1 MTARHVNVAI
11 IGAGTAGMGAARAAA
26 LHDVSIALIEGDRY
40 GTTCAR
46 VGCMPSKLLIA
57 AAEAH
62 HGIAKA
68 AAFGIETAPAR
79 VNGRAV
85 MARVRAERDRFV
97 GFVIDSIETDF
108 PKVEKIRATVRFS
121 GPNRL
126 ALSDGSELTA
136 DRIVITTGSR
146 PAYPEAWARDLSDRL
161 ITNDDVFY
169 WDDLPESVAVFG
181 GGVVGLELAQAL
193 SRLGVRVRLF
203 GRDHGV
209 GPLTDGAVR
218 AAASAAFQDDFPF
231 LPDAK
236 VTEVRRDGNAVAVRF
251 TDETRQPTE
260 ERFRYLLA
268 ATGRRPNV
276 DKLGLETTGLPLDPR
291 GIPLFDPTTMQ
302 WADSHIFI
310 AGDADNAV
318 PLLHEAAD
326 EGRIAGD
333 NAARFPDVRAR
344 PRRAGLSVVFSD
356 PQLAIAGLSAREIEA
371 QGITHAVGEV
381 SFEEQGRA
389 RVMLKNKG
397 LLRVYGECGTGRF
410 LGAEMAGPAAE
421 HIAHLLAW
429 AVQSNRTVQEMLD
442 SPFYHPVIEE
452 GLRTALRNLRH
463 NLRMGPPPV
472 ERCIDCGP
480 GG

>member
-1 MTARHVNVAI
+1 MTEKHFDVAI

-26 LHDVSIALIEGDRY
+26 EHDVSIALIEGDQY

-62 HGIAKA
+62 HGIGKA

-79 VNGRAV
+79 VNGHAV

-97 GFVIDSIETDF
+97 GFVLDSIETDF
-108 PKVEKIRATVRFS
+108 PKVEKIRATARFA
-121 GPNRL
+121 GPNTL
-126 ALSDGSELTA
+126 TLSDGSELNA
-136 DRIVITTGSR
+136 DRIVIATGSR
-146 PAYPEAWARDLSDRL
+146 PAYPEAWAEDLGERL

-181 GGVVGLELAQAL
+181 GGVIGLELAQAL
-193 SRLGVRVRLF
+193 SRLDVRVRLF

-218 AAASAAFQDDFPF
+218 AAASDAFQDDFPF

-236 VTEVRRDGNAVAVRF
+236 VSHVGRDGDGVVVRF
-251 TDETRQPTE
+251 VDANGQPAE
-260 ERFRYLLA
+260 ERFQYLLA
-268 ATGRRPNV
+268 ATGRRPNI
-276 DKLGLETTGLPLDPR
+276 DKLNLETTGLPLDPK
-291 GIPLFDPTTMQ
+291 GLPTFDPTTMQ
-302 WADSHIFI
+302 WADSHVFI

-333 NAARFPDVRAR
+333 NAARFPNVRAR

-356 PQLAIAGLSAREIEA
+356 PQLAVAGLSLREIET
-371 QGITHAVGEV
+371 QGIAHAVGEV
-381 SFEEQGRA
+381 SFEGQGRA

-397 LLRVYGECGTGRF
+397 LLRVYGECDTGRF

-429 AVQSNRTVQEMLD
+429 AVQSGRTVQQMLD
-442 SPFYHPVIEE
+442 SPYYHPVIEE
-452 GLRTALRNLRH
+452 GLRTALRDLRH

-472 ERCIDCGP
+472 ARCLDCGP